1 MELKELLFFRTQ
13 EEFIV
18 YYNMA
23 KSKYYTDE
31 ERERQRERFVSVFRV
46 VQEAG
51 LEEEY
56 REWKKKNIPELQD

>member
-13 EEFIV
+13 EEFRV

-31 ERERQRERFVSVFRV
+31 ERERQRERFASVFRI
-46 VQEAG
+46 VQDAG

-56 REWKKKNIPELQD
+56 REWKKKNIPELND

>member
-1 MELKELLFFRTQ
+1 MELRELLFFRTQ
-13 EEFIV
+13 EEFRT

-31 ERERQRERFVSVFRV
+31 ERERQRERFASVFRV
-46 VQEAG
+46 IQDAG

>member
-13 EEFIV
+13 EEFRT

-23 KSKYYTDE
+23 KSKYYTDK
-31 ERERQRERFVSVFRV
+31 ERERQRERFSSVFRV
-46 VQEAG
+46 VQDAG

>member
-1 MELKELLFFRTQ
+1 MDLKEILFSRTQ
-13 EEFIV
+13 EEFRT

-31 ERERQRERFVSVFRV
+31 ERERQSSRFLAVFQV
-46 VQEAG
+46 IQEAD

-56 REWKKKNIPELQD
+56 REWKKRNIPELQD

>member
-13 EEFIV
+13 EEFRT

>member
-13 EEFIV
+13 EEFRT

-31 ERERQRERFVSVFRV
+31 ERERQRERFASVFRV
-46 VQEAG
+46 IQDAG

>member
-13 EEFIV
+13 EEFRT

-31 ERERQRERFVSVFRV
+31 ERERQRERFASVFRV

>member
-13 EEFIV
+13 EEFRT

-31 ERERQRERFVSVFRV
+31 ERERQRERFASVFRV
-46 VQEAG
+46 IQDAG

-56 REWKKKNIPELQD
+56 REWKKKNIPEL

>member
-13 EEFIV
+13 EEFRT

-31 ERERQRERFVSVFRV
+31 ERERQRERFASVFRV
-46 VQEAG
+46 IQDAR
-51 LEEEY
+51 LKEEY

>member
-13 EEFIV
+13 EEFRT
-18 YYNMA
+18 YYNMV
-23 KSKYYTDE
+23 KSKYYTYE
-31 ERERQRERFVSVFRV
+31 ERERQRERFASVFRV
-46 VQEAG
+46 VQDAG

>member
-13 EEFIV
+13 EECRT

-31 ERERQRERFVSVFRV
+31 ERERQRERFASVFRV
-46 VQEAG
+46 IQDAG

-56 REWKKKNIPELQD
+56 LEWKKKNIPELQD

>member
-13 EEFIV
+13 EEFRT

-31 ERERQRERFVSVFRV
+31 ERERQRERFAAVFRV
-46 VQEAG
+46 IDEAK
-51 LEEEY
+51 LEDEY

>member
-13 EEFIV
+13 EEFRT

-31 ERERQRERFVSVFRV
+31 ERERQRERFASTFRV
-46 VQEAG
+46 IQEAG

>member
-1 MELKELLFFRTQ
+1 MDLKEVLFSRTQ
-13 EEFIV
+13 EEFRI

-31 ERERQRERFVSVFRV
+31 ERERQRKRFMAVFQV
-46 VQEAG
+46 IQEAE

-56 REWKKKNIPELQD
+56 QEWKKKNIPELQD